1 MVMKRDA
8 AQVRKGEGYSG
19 RRQRV
24 TFGYILLLA
33 VLTLLCLTM
42 LYTFIN
48 LLFQSF
54 SKASD
59 IVAANGLMLYPRSFQ
74 LDAYRYLLQYPYL
87 AVSYQ
92 NTVVIT
98 LAGTAMSMVMTIL
111 GAYVLARRDLP
122 GRNVLTT
129 FVVIT
134 MFISGGMI
142 PGYLNLRD
150 LGLLNSLWVLMLPSM
165 VNTWNMLL
173 MRNFFMGI
181 PLDLNEAARIDG
193 ASELRLLV
201 SIILPLSM
209 PIIATLALFYGVG
222 YWNSY
227 SNVIIYN
234 TKADMQT
241 TQVIIRRMYESA
253 QIDME
258 ETITPPLDAIRAATV
273 IFSTVPI
280 LCVYPFLQKYFAQGL
295 MVGSVKG

>member
-1 MVMKRDA
+1 
-8 AQVRKGEGYSG
+8 
-19 RRQRV
+19 
-24 TFGYILLLA
+24 
-33 VLTLLCLTM
+33 
-42 LYTFIN
+42 
-48 LLFQSF
+48 
-54 SKASD
+54 
-59 IVAANGLMLYPRSFQ
+59 
-74 LDAYRYLLQYPYL
+74 
-87 AVSYQ
+87 
-92 NTVVIT
+92 
-98 LAGTAMSMVMTIL
+98 MSMVMTIL

>member
-42 LYTFIN
+42 LYPFIN
-48 LLFQSF
+48 LLLQSF

-74 LDAYRYLLQYPYL
+74 LDAYRYLLQYSYL

-92 NTVVIT
+92 NTVIIT

-201 SIILPLSM
+201 SIILPLSL